1 VSLSTRLRDDL
12 RDDWAELQTAGPADL
27 VRACVQTVL
36 VLGVIA
42 RTLVHIGTTPGG
54 APEENDVRYAV
65 GPEWAVNVVDLPLH
79 AEAKGRL
86 AACLVGSVFA
96 IHVGNLAH
104 PLAQMWWTAQ
114 CALLIV
120 EPVHLLARV
129 RDGGGSDAA

>member
-1 VSLSTRLRDDL
+1 MSLSTRLRDDL

-42 RTLVHIGTTPGG
+42 RTLVHIGATPGG
-54 APEENDVRYAV
+54 APGESDVRYAV
-65 GPEWAVNVVDLPLH
+65 GPEWAVDVASLPFR
-79 AEAKGRL
+79 AEVKGRV
-86 AACLVGSVFA
+86 AACLVGSVFVL
-96 IHVGNLAH
+96 HVGNLAH

-129 RDGGGSDAA
+129 RDGGESDAA

>member
-1 VSLSTRLRDDL
+1 MNLIANLRADLRDDL
-12 RDDWAELQTAGPADL
+12 DELRSATLVDL

-36 VLGVIA
+36 VFGVIA

-129 RDGGGSDAA
+129 RDGGESA

>member
-1 VSLSTRLRDDL
+1 MNLIANLRADLRDDL
-12 RDDWAELQTAGPADL
+12 DELRSATLVDL

-36 VLGVIA
+36 VFGVIA
-42 RTLVHIGTTPGG
+42 RTLVHIGTTTGG

-65 GPEWAVNVVDLPLH
+65 GPEWAVDVVDLPFR

-129 RDGGGSDAA
+129 RDGGESA